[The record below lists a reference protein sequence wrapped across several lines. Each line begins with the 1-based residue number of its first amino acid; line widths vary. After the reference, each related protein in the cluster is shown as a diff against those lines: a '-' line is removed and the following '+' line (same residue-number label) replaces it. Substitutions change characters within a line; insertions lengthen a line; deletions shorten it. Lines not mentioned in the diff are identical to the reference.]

1 MSRYFNYHMHSR
13 FSDGKGEPSEF
24 LQKALAQGM
33 FSLGFSEHAPLEFPN
48 SFALQEEDVAE
59 YVDAITALKREYAG
73 RVELFCGLE
82 MDYIPGITKDFS
94 TVKQQYGLDF
104 LIGSV
109 HLVSSEDRD
118 QLWFIDGA
126 LSEIY
131 DAGLE
136 GIFGNDIRKAVT
148 AFYNQ
153 TNEMIQTQEFDILG
167 HFDKIKM
174 HNKGR
179 FFSEGERWYRDLVS
193 ETIRLVAQKS
203 IIIEVNT
210 RGIYKKRSES
220 LFPGIEVL
228 KEARELNIPLTLSSD
243 AHNSDEMA
251 ACFPE
256 TLHQLNDAGIRE
268 LWYFTA
274 AGWTAMAVVDL
285 IS

>member
-1 MSRYFNYHMHSR
+1 MHSR

-48 SFALQEEDVAE
+48 SFALKSDEALA
-59 YVDAITALKREYAG
+59 YVQAINELKQEYAG
-73 RVELFCGLE
+73 SVDVFCGLE
-82 MDYIPGITKDFS
+82 MDYIPGITEDFS
-94 TVKQQYGLDF
+94 KVKQQYGLDF

-109 HLVSSEDRD
+109 HLVANED
-118 QLWFIDGA
+118 QGSLWFIDGA

-131 DAGLE
+131 DAGLK
-136 GIFGNDIRKAVT
+136 GIFGNDIRKAVS
-148 AFYNQ
+148 AFYHQ

-179 FFSEGERWYRDLVS
+179 FFKEEESWYRNLVS
-193 ETIRLVAQKS
+193 ETIRLIAEKG
-203 IIIEVNT
+203 IIVEVNT
-210 RGIYKKRSES
+210 RGIYKKRADS

-228 KEARELNIPLTLSSD
+228 KEAREYNIPLTLSSD

-256 TLHQLNDAGIRE
+256 TLRQLDEAGIRE
-268 LWYFTA
+268 LWYLTA
-274 AGWTAMAVVDL
+274 AGWTAMAVGDL